1 MTKTLKIAVAAS
13 FTLALAAC
21 GSATDASED
30 ALADNV
36 EVPADEA
43 MAAAP
48 APVADP
54 AALTEEAP
62 TAEDAATAAAD
73 SAEAMV
79 AADAPAAATATRP
92 ATGPEAVEE

>member
-1 MTKTLKIAVAAS
+1 MSKTLKFAFAAT
-13 FTLALAAC
+13 FALALAAC

-54 AALTEEAP
+54 AALTEAP
-62 TAEDAATAAAD
+62 SAEDAATAAAD

-79 AADAPAAATATRP
+79 AADAPAAAAT
-92 ATGPEAVEE
+92 PEAAEE

>member
-1 MTKTLKIAVAAS
+1 MTKTLKFAPKFVAAAS
-13 FTLALAAC
+13 FALALAAC

-43 MAAAP
+43 MANAP

-54 AALTEEAP
+54 DALTEEAP
-62 TAEDAATAAAD
+62 TAEDAATEAAD

-79 AADAPAAATATRP
+79 AADAPAAAETP
-92 ATGPEAVEE
+92 AAAEE

>member
-1 MTKTLKIAVAAS
+1 MTKPVKFAAVAA
-13 FTLALAAC
+13 FALGLAAC

-54 AALTEEAP
+54 AALTEETP
-62 TAEDAATAAAD
+62 SAEDAATAAAD

-79 AADAPAAATATRP
+79 AADAPAAP
-92 ATGPEAVEE
+92 AAAPEAAAE